1 MSEPTVNHHVND
13 RSAIQLTNRA
23 PSRLSATLA
32 KGFRTVKNRGHCM
45 GLALYTLTSY
55 CFESDLDG
63 PLSPR

>member
-23 PSRLSATLA
+23 RSRLSATLA

-45 GLALYTLTSY
+45 GLISYRLTSY
-55 CFESDLDG
+55 WFVSDLEG